1 MEERGQL
8 IRLQHDDG
16 YPAGFT
22 LVDNR
27 DIWTT
32 CDRNRRLVL
41 RPLALGVYTAMRSL
55 PGGWEFREPW
65 LMEHLDMGRDALRH
79 AIRDL
84 ESADRLTR
92 AVQRDAQGRYV
103 RTIWTLHRA
112 GASPLTGFPSPGNPS
127 PEDPTAGKPRRRET
141 RTRVNKE
148 RASNTD
154 LELNTES
161 ITTTTAPAP
170 VLIWPHW
177 LDEDKRVVVVEWMD
191 GLNPALQQRL
201 LDEFAR
207 KMETD
212 PPGSPMGWLF
222 KTIERARTGKDGGF
236 IPSLGLVV
244 EARRARA
251 AQEATDEEAARFAK
265 AEAQKLLSERQA
277 LLDQMDDSQVRELL
291 AANPELKSIQID
303 DWLKDGRPK
312 NSHIASIARAAIGR
326 RK

>member
-16 YPAGFT
+16 YPSGFT
-22 LVDNR
+22 LLDNR

-32 CDRNRRLVL
+32 CDRNRKLVL
-41 RPLALGVYTAMRSL
+41 RPLALGVYAAMRSL

-65 LMEHLDMGRDALRH
+65 LMEHLDMGRDALRR

-84 ESADRLTR
+84 EAVNRLTR
-92 AVQRDAQGRYV
+92 EVKRDAQGRYIRIV
-103 RTIWTLHRA
+103 WTLHRA

-127 PEDPTAGKPRRRET
+127 PEDPTVGKPRCRET

-154 LELNTES
+154 LALNTES
-161 ITTTTAPAP
+161 ITTTTAP

-191 GLNPALQQRL
+191 GLNPALHQPL

-222 KTIERARTGKDGGF
+222 KTIERACTGKDGGF

-251 AQEATDEEAARFAK
+251 AQEAADEEAARVTA
-265 AEAQKLLSERQA
+265 AEAEKRKSECQA
-277 LLDQMDDSQVRELL
+277 RLDQMSDSAVREMLL
-291 AANPELKSIQID
+291 SAAPDLKPNRID

-312 NSHIASIARAAIGR
+312 SNFVASIARDAIGR